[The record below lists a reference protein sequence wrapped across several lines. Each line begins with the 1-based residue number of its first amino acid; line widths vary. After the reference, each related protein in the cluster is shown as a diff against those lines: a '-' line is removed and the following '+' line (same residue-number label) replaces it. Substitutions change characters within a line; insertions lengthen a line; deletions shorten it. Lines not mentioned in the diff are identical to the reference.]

1 MSQGAPLAVAGPAS
15 DGPVDYVRRH
25 PGLVL
30 IALLLGTGLALG
42 VAEGWREL
50 GQVTINGV
58 VAGNYFALGA
68 VGLTLIFGVL
78 RLVNFAHGE
87 FLTFG
92 AYMLIVGN
100 AVGLPLVVS
109 VAFGVAATA
118 VLGVVLE
125 VSLWRPVRRK
135 RVGELQLLLLA
146 LGLAFFM
153 RNAIAFVAG
162 PQDRASGANTT
173 ASVQVGEFR
182 IGRTELI
189 VTLVGLSVIVL
200 VAVALKYSSLGRQAR
215 ALADSIQLSETT
227 GIDTDRVVLITW
239 AASAGLAGLAGILYA
254 LPAGVVN
261 PNLGFSLILSI
272 FAAVVVGGIGNAYG
286 ALAGGLLIG
295 LVQEWSTL
303 VIDPAMKV
311 AVGFAVLILVLL
323 IRPQGLFGRGGR
335 WTDEWCGG
343 RRRLVRVPPE
353 CRLLDQCRGARND
366 LRRVLAGNP
375 AERRHNR
382 DLQLRPGWLHGRRLL
397 RDGRPRCQVWRL
409 VLACARLGIGVG
421 VAAGL
426 LVGLPSLRL
435 RADYFAIST
444 LAFSEIVRYVADD
457 WDGLTGGNLGL
468 FGYTDAWRK
477 RLRGST
483 AGWSG
488 SGSRRNSCCR
498 CCSST
503 SRCFS
508 GSTALV
514 ALLVQS
520 PWGRVL
526 KAIREDED
534 AARAL
539 GKNTFV
545 YKLQSL
551 SIAAALASIA
561 GYMLAINISIL
572 SPRTSIRS

>member
-68 VGLTLIFGVL
+68 VGLTLIFAVL

-118 VLGVVLE
+118 VLA
-125 VSLWRPVRRK
+125 RPRGKPVAAGRRK

-227 GIDTDRVVLITW
+227 GIDTI
-239 AASAGLAGLAGILYA
+239 AS
-254 LPAGVVN
+254 
-261 PNLGFSLILSI
+261 
-272 FAAVVVGGIGNAYG
+272 
-286 ALAGGLLIG
+286 
-295 LVQEWSTL
+295 
-303 VIDPAMKV
+303 
-311 AVGFAVLILVLL
+311 
-323 IRPQGLFGRGGR
+323 
-335 WTDEWCGG
+335 C
-343 RRRLVRVPPE
+343 
-353 CRLLDQCRGARND
+353 
-366 LRRVLAGNP
+366 
-375 AERRHNR
+375 
-382 DLQLRPGWLHGRRLL
+382 
-397 RDGRPRCQVWRL
+397 
-409 VLACARLGIGVG
+409 
-421 VAAGL
+421 
-426 LVGLPSLRL
+426 
-435 RADYFAIST
+435 
-444 LAFSEIVRYVADD
+444 
-457 WDGLTGGNLGL
+457 
-468 FGYTDAWRK
+468 
-477 RLRGST
+477 
-483 AGWSG
+483 
-488 SGSRRNSCCR
+488 
-498 CCSST
+498 
-503 SRCFS
+503 
-508 GSTALV
+508 
-514 ALLVQS
+514 
-520 PWGRVL
+520 
-526 KAIREDED
+526 
-534 AARAL
+534 
-539 GKNTFV
+539 
-545 YKLQSL
+545 
-551 SIAAALASIA
+551 
-561 GYMLAINISIL
+561 
-572 SPRTSIRS
+572 

>member
-30 IALLLGTGLALG
+30 IALLLGTGLTLG

-68 VGLTLIFGVL
+68 VGLTLIFAVL

-92 AYMLIVGN
+92 AYMLLVGN

-109 VAFGVAATA
+109 VAFGVVATA

-162 PQDRASGANTT
+162 PEDRATGANTT

-189 VTLVGLSVIVL
+189 VTLVGLTVIVL

-323 IRPQGLFGRGGR
+323 IRPQGLFGRG
-335 WTDEWCGG
+335 
-343 RRRLVRVPPE
+343 
-353 CRLLDQCRGARND
+353 
-366 LRRVLAGNP
+366 
-375 AERRHNR
+375 
-382 DLQLRPGWLHGRRLL
+382 
-397 RDGRPRCQVWRL
+397 
-409 VLACARLGIGVG
+409 
-421 VAAGL
+421 
-426 LVGLPSLRL
+426 
-435 RADYFAIST
+435 
-444 LAFSEIVRYVADD
+444 
-457 WDGLTGGNLGL
+457 
-468 FGYTDAWRK
+468 
-477 RLRGST
+477 
-483 AGWSG
+483 
-488 SGSRRNSCCR
+488 
-498 CCSST
+498 
-503 SRCFS
+503 
-508 GSTALV
+508 
-514 ALLVQS
+514 
-520 PWGRVL
+520 
-526 KAIREDED
+526 
-534 AARAL
+534 
-539 GKNTFV
+539 
-545 YKLQSL
+545 
-551 SIAAALASIA
+551 
-561 GYMLAINISIL
+561 
-572 SPRTSIRS
+572 RSVDR